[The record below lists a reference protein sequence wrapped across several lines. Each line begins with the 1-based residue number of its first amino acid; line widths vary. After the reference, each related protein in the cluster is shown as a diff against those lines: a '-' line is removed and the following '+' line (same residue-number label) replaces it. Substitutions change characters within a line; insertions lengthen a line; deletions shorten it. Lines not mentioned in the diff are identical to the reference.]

1 MADKASQSQQQREFV
16 RIDDLL
22 PLAWQRVEP
31 EAYAK
36 IFEYYQK
43 HNIFP
48 PKQGGV
54 GEVLKTLDIEDMLQD
69 LERSDPNLSHILGR
83 LDQKLNL
90 LLKLFHPNDDDLPM
104 ALTPVNLSGGGLAF
118 WEQDPPLES
127 GTIIQMRLSLSE
139 DALFIVELFARVIVV
154 IPNDRDG
161 MTRVAVKFDPVL
173 PNDRE
178 QIIQHIFRRQ
188 NELLRSKKGRKRA

>member
-1 MADKASQSQQQREFV
+1 MAEKISQSQREFV

-22 PLAWQRVEP
+22 PLAWQSVEP

-36 IFEYYQK
+36 IAEYYEN
-43 HNIFP
+43 HRIFP
-48 PKQGGV
+48 PTQGGLNQS
-54 GEVLKTLDIEDMLQD
+54 LKSLDIRDMLQD
-69 LERSDPNLSHILGR
+69 LQRTDPNLSHILGR

-90 LLKLFHPNDDDLPM
+90 LLKLFHPQDNDLPM

-118 WEQDPPLES
+118 WEQDPSLES
-127 GTIIQMRLSLSE
+127 GTIIQMRLALSE
-139 DALFIVELFARVIVV
+139 DALFVVECYARVIVV

-173 PNDRE
+173 PHDRE

-188 NELLRSKKGRKRA
+188 NELLRTKKGRRS